1 MESFSRRIFE
11 RLAGFAETDSDREV
25 YLNALGSGNP
35 VEKEQDRYEC
45 LLHQLKQGDYSA
57 ALKAY
62 LQLLAI
68 ADEGI
73 QQQLVEIVR
82 ERVYSSAT
90 VDILT
95 AVNGR

>member
-35 VEKEQDRYEC
+35 VEKEQDRYER